1 MPQLRYATFN
11 WLKLAAREN
20 GVQSVSEY
28 FEMGGHGIYIWF
40 AYMIATLVIVG
51 ILAHTLHT
59 MRQRERHLD
68 LLRRERRG
76 VDDGDDA

>member
-1 MPQLRYATFN
+1 M
-11 WLKLAAREN
+11 
-20 GVQSVSEY
+20 SDY
-28 FEMGGHGIYIWF
+28 FEMGGHGLYIWP
-40 AYMIATLVIVG
+40 AYMIATVVIVG

-76 VDDGDDA
+76 VDDGDEA